1 MEMETKNPYDGK
13 IVSKIKITGE
23 TEAKEIFKNSKKEQK
38 LWSKDL
44 EYRISYMKNLLIP
57 NLTKSKRELAE
68 LMSSEMGKSIT
79 QSIAEID
86 KTIKMIEYFISN
98 AHDFLS
104 DEIIPTEARKSYIS
118 FEPLGVIFLIMPW
131 NYPLWQVS
139 RAAIPAMLA
148 GNSIVLKHA
157 SIVSG
162 SSKKIEE
169 IFDTPLFRTVIVKG
183 SSALD
188 LIKYSDGVSFTG
200 STDVGRQIYMESAK
214 HIKKVV
220 LELGGSDPFIVL
232 KSADLKVAAHNAAI
246 GRLQNNGQSCI
257 ASKRFIVHEDIY
269 NDFRNELGEAFNK
282 IKMGNQLEPETYLGP
297 VSSDSQ
303 SEILRKQ
310 IGQLKSIGKITS
322 YGKEDGNLMPPT
334 IADLSASYN
343 EEVFGPIALLRKF
356 KNPEEAINIAN
367 EIEFG
372 LGASIWG
379 EPDEASSYI
388 GQIESGMVFVNKIV
402 ASDPRLP
409 FGGIKR
415 SGVGREL
422 SRYGMIEFT
431 NKKTVWI
438 QNQK

>member
-1 MEMETKNPYDGK
+1 MELETRNPYDGK
-13 IVSKIKITGE
+13 IVSKVKITGE
-23 TEAKEIFKNSKKEQK
+23 NNAKDIFKNSKKEQK
-38 LWSKDL
+38 SWAKDL
-44 EYRISYMKNLLIP
+44 ENRIAYMRDILIP
-57 NLTKSKRELAE
+57 NMSKAKKELAE
-68 LMSSEMGKSIT
+68 LMSMEMGKSIT

-86 KTIKMIEYFISN
+86 KTMKMIEYFISN

-104 DEIIPTEARKSYIS
+104 DEVIFTEAKRSYVS

-169 IFDTPLFRTVIVKG
+169 IFDSPLFKTVIVKG

-200 STDVGRQIYMESAK
+200 STDVGRQIYIESAK
-214 HIKKVV
+214 NIKKVV

-232 KSADLKVAAHNAAI
+232 KSADLKFAAHNAAL

-257 ASKRFIVHEDIY
+257 ASKRFIVHESIY
-269 NDFRNELGEAFNK
+269 NDFRKELENAFARIK
-282 IKMGNQLEPETYLGP
+282 IGNQMDPETYLGP

-303 SEILRKQ
+303 SEILREQ
-310 IGQLKSIGKITS
+310 LNQLKSLGKITS
-322 YGKEDGNLMPPT
+322 YGNEQGNIIPPT
-334 IADLSASYN
+334 IADLNSPYN
-343 EEVFGPIALLRKF
+343 EEVFGPVALLRKF
-356 KNPEEAINIAN
+356 RTPEEALGIAN

-379 EPDEASSYI
+379 DPGEADSYI
-388 GQIESGMVFVNKIV
+388 TGIESGMVFVNKVV

-409 FGGIKR
+409 FGGVKM

-422 SRYGMIEFT
+422 SRHGLLEFT

-438 QNQK
+438 QDQK

>member
-1 MEMETKNPYDGK
+1 MELETRNPYDGK
-13 IVSKIKITGE
+13 IVSKVKITGE
-23 TEAKEIFKNSKKEQK
+23 NNAKDIFKNSKKEQK
-38 LWSKDL
+38 SWAKDL
-44 EYRISYMKNLLIP
+44 ENRIAYMRDILIP
-57 NLTKSKRELAE
+57 NMSKAKKELAE
-68 LMSSEMGKSIT
+68 LMSMEMGKSIT
-79 QSIAEID
+79 QSITEID
-86 KTIKMIEYFISN
+86 KTVKMIEYFISN

-104 DEIIPTEARKSYIS
+104 DEVISTEAKRSYIS

-169 IFDTPLFRTVIVKG
+169 IFDSPLFKTVIVKG

-200 STDVGRQIYMESAK
+200 STDVGRQIYIESAK
-214 HIKKVV
+214 NIKKVV

-232 KSADLKVAAHNAAI
+232 KSADLKFAAHNAAL

-257 ASKRFIVHEDIY
+257 ASKRFIVHESIY
-269 NDFRNELGEAFNK
+269 NDFRKELENAFARIK
-282 IKMGNQLEPETYLGP
+282 IGNQMDPETYLGP

-303 SEILRKQ
+303 SEILREQ
-310 IGQLKSIGKITS
+310 LNQLKSLGKITS
-322 YGKEDGNLMPPT
+322 YGNEQGNIIPPT
-334 IADLSASYN
+334 IADLNSPYN
-343 EEVFGPIALLRKF
+343 EEVFGPVALLRKF
-356 KNPEEAINIAN
+356 RTPEEALGIAN

-379 EPDEASSYI
+379 DPEEADSYI
-388 GQIESGMVFVNKIV
+388 AGIESGMVFVNKIV

-409 FGGIKR
+409 FGGVKK

-422 SRYGMIEFT
+422 SRHGLLEFT
-431 NKKTVWI
+431 NKKTVWT
-438 QNQK
+438 QDQK

>member
-1 MEMETKNPYDGK
+1 MC
-13 IVSKIKITGE
+13 V
-23 TEAKEIFKNSKKEQK
+23 
-38 LWSKDL
+38 
-44 EYRISYMKNLLIP
+44 
-57 NLTKSKRELAE
+57 
-68 LMSSEMGKSIT
+68 
-79 QSIAEID
+79 
-86 KTIKMIEYFISN
+86 
-98 AHDFLS
+98 
-104 DEIIPTEARKSYIS
+104 
-118 FEPLGVIFLIMPW
+118 
-131 NYPLWQVS
+131 
-139 RAAIPAMLA
+139 

-232 KSADLKVAAHNAAI
+232 KSADLKAAAHNAAI